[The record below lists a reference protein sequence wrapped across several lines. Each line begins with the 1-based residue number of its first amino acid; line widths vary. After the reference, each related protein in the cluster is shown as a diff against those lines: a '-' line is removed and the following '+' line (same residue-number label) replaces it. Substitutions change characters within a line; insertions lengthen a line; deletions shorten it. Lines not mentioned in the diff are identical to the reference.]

1 MKRATILA
9 LLLFLGFTLFGSE
22 KALSGESCRF
32 SYRPQHFG
40 LPAPG
45 NMDSTDVKT
54 ERATLIVGLAGVGLF
69 GTSALLII
77 PFALLYTNLIINL
90 TALIVSI
97 VTCSI
102 FAVAGIVMAAVG
114 FRLFYKR
121 LAAQGRF
128 SMTSFAGYE
137 GSEVVSGVAL
147 SFSFL

>member
-1 MKRATILA
+1 MKRGTILA
-9 LLLFLGFTLFGSE
+9 ALLFLGFALFCSE
-22 KALSGESCRF
+22 KAQEGGTAGF
-32 SYRPQHFG
+32 NYRPQQFG
-40 LPAPG
+40 VSAPG
-45 NMDSTDVKT
+45 NMDSTSVKN

-128 SMTSFAGYE
+128 SMSSFAGYE
-137 GSEVVSGVAL
+137 ERAL
-147 SFSFL
+147 FTGMVFSYTL